1 MLGCSVGGGMPNSH
15 LGASRMKEEWPSEAC
30 TPTAHQKESPAGVLR
45 PPTNEKPVTPLP
57 RRPRACMPGG
67 GGSRC
72 TNIKE
77 TGRGHLS
84 GARRNDCLLLCCSQL
99 TSRHSCSL
107 SPPAQPVW
115 SPPWPLSS
123 ILRRGLADALEN
135 VIEERSGRTPAPSR
149 LFHGNLDA
157 VACLAVFLPS
167 PPSHAEGSETPR
179 PYRLAMMGYPKEL
192 C

>member
-1 MLGCSVGGGMPNSH
+1 MDIVGTTHAGMFSWGRDAQQSLGRKSDE
-15 LGASRMKEEWPSEAC
+15 EEWPSEAC

-115 SPPWPLSS
+115 SPPWPLSTL
-123 ILRRGLADALEN
+123 LRRGSLT
-135 VIEERSGRTPAPSR
+135 RWRTLLKR
-149 LFHGNLDA
+149 LREKPCS
-157 VACLAVFLPS
+157 V
-167 PPSHAEGSETPR
+167 
-179 PYRLAMMGYPKEL
+179 RLSMGISTL
-192 C
+192 